1 MIWKNLGIVAVLF
14 LILGTFVYFYEVEGG
29 KKREEAEEKAK
40 KLFPFEKDAI
50 TAITLSRSN
59 STIALQKN
67 DDMWNLV
74 QPIEVKA
81 DKNTA
86 ESLASDFGSA
96 KVERS
101 LESNPIDW
109 KAFGLER
116 PGIKVMLTTKNN
128 KTFNVD
134 FGDKDF
140 NDSSVFAKIPG
151 QEKILIL
158 PSSLLTNTEKNLFD
172 FRDKVV
178 LNFDKDQVNEL
189 KILFKRKKYHLEKN
203 GEDWSIQQPIKARAD
218 RSKVSSL
225 LSDLDFAR
233 VEEFIEHKNTNSK
246 NFGLKRPMAKVQL
259 YLGENKAEKS
269 LLIGKK
275 VDSQYYAKDVT
286 RKDVFKIKEDLVEKL
301 NLDLITLR
309 DKKMVHFERSEVKQ
323 ISVKLPTNNFE
334 FIRGSDDKWKLNKP
348 EGHKE
353 KSLLEYKLFWPLE
366 DLEGKEIDDQINLNN
381 PKYGFQDPSAEITI
395 VKKDSQATTILLGG
409 KEGDLIFGKTVSDPT
424 LYKLDKKILEDLNF
438 KIDDITEQNK

>member
-158 PSSLLTNTEKNLFD
+158 PSSLLTNAEKNLFD

-203 GEDWSIQQPIKARAD
+203 G
-218 RSKVSSL
+218 
-225 LSDLDFAR
+225 
-233 VEEFIEHKNTNSK
+233 
-246 NFGLKRPMAKVQL
+246 
-259 YLGENKAEKS
+259 
-269 LLIGKK
+269 
-275 VDSQYYAKDVT
+275 
-286 RKDVFKIKEDLVEKL
+286 
-301 NLDLITLR
+301 
-309 DKKMVHFERSEVKQ
+309 
-323 ISVKLPTNNFE
+323 
-334 FIRGSDDKWKLNKP
+334 
-348 EGHKE
+348 
-353 KSLLEYKLFWPLE
+353 
-366 DLEGKEIDDQINLNN
+366 
-381 PKYGFQDPSAEITI
+381 
-395 VKKDSQATTILLGG
+395 
-409 KEGDLIFGKTVSDPT
+409 
-424 LYKLDKKILEDLNF
+424 
-438 KIDDITEQNK
+438 

>member
-1 MIWKNLGIVAVLF
+1 MIWKNLGIITVLF
-14 LILGTFVYFYEVEGG
+14 LALGTFIYFYEVEGG

-50 TAITLSRSN
+50 TAITLFRNN

-67 DDMWNLV
+67 DTIWNLV
-74 QPIEVKA
+74 QPIDVKA

-101 LESNPIDW
+101 LESDPIDW
-109 KAFGLER
+109 KAFGLEH
-116 PGIKVMLTTKNN
+116 PSIKVMLATRNN
-128 KTFNVD
+128 KTFNID

-158 PSSLLTNTEKNLFD
+158 PSSLLTNAEKNLFD

-178 LNFDKDQVNEL
+178 MNFDKDQVKKL
-189 KILFKRKKYHLEKN
+189 KILFKRKTYHLAKS
-203 GEDWSIQQPIKARAD
+203 GEDWSIQQPIQARAD

-225 LSDLDFAR
+225 LSDLNFAR
-233 VEEFIEHKNTNSK
+233 VEEFIEQKTTNLK
-246 NFGLKRPMAKVQL
+246 KYGLHRPMAKVHL
-259 YLGENKAEKS
+259 YLGENNAEKS

-275 VDSQYYAKDVT
+275 DNSQYYAKDGT
-286 RKDVFKIKEDLVEKL
+286 RKDIFKIKEDLVEKL

-309 DKKMVHFERSEVKQ
+309 DKKMVHFERNEVKQ
-323 ISVKLPTNNFE
+323 ISVKLPKKDFE
-334 FIRGSDDKWKLNKP
+334 FMRDSDDNWKLNKP

-353 KSLLEYKLFWPLE
+353 KSILEYKLFWPLE
-366 DLEGKEIDDQINLNN
+366 DLEGKEIADQINLNN
-381 PKYGFQDPSAEITI
+381 PKYGFQDPSAKITI
-395 VKKDSQATTILLGG
+395 VKKNSQATTIFLGNT
-409 KEGDLIFGKTVSDPT
+409 EGDVIFGKTVSDPT
-424 LYKLDKKILEDLNF
+424 LYKLDKKVLEDLNF
-438 KIDDITEQNK
+438 KIDDITEQSK